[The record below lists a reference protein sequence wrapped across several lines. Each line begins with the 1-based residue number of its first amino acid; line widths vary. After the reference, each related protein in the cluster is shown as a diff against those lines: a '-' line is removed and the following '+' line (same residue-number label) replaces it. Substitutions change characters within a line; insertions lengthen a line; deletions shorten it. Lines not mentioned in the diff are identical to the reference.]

1 MDGREMADNAEM
13 AEKAERMQR
22 WQRDGRKMAEMA
34 EMVGGG
40 QSRSDFSVSRA
51 QKPGLWPWGKL
62 SRGRQN
68 PPSEKG
74 DCKSHNKAFHRR
86 LHAGKDHYFEDSF
99 LGKINLLT

>member
-1 MDGREMADNAEM
+1 MADNAEM
-13 AEKAERMQR
+13 AEN
-22 WQRDGRKMAEMA
+22 AEMA
-34 EMVGGG
+34 KAWQKDGREMVEMVGGG

-74 DCKSHNKAFHRR
+74 GCKSHKKAFHRR
-86 LHAGKDHYFEDSF
+86 LHAGR
-99 LGKINLLT
+99 IIILTTPF